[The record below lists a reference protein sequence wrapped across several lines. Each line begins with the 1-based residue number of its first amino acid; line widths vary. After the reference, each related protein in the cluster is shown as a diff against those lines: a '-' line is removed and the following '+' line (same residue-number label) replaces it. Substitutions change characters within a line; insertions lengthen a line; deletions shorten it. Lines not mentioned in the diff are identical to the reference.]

1 VIGVAVT
8 VDPHTVHPGDW
19 LVGDE
24 DGLVVIPA
32 AQVVEAAN
40 RAADI
45 LERETRLA
53 AEIDAGRSLASI
65 AELRK
70 WEMR

>member
-1 VIGVAVT
+1 
-8 VDPHTVHPGDW
+8 
-19 LVGDE
+19 
-24 DGLVVIPA
+24 
-32 AQVVEAAN
+32 